1 MEKVSAVENT
11 MEPVSGAAPEIKAG
25 TAATHRGRCAGD
37 SAVRRAKDAAK
48 KYAVIIAMGLTYFGF
63 VSRTGWSL
71 PCPFHAVTGLECPGC
86 GITRLFLAL
95 GHGDFRAAFA
105 ANPALFFAGPL
116 LIFLLARDEYY
127 FIRTGHG
134 REMPRWFGIFLLVG
148 FTLFTIWRNLLR

>member
-1 MEKVSAVENT
+1 MEKVSAGENT
-11 MEPVSGAAPEIKAG
+11 MEAVGGVVPGIKG
-25 TAATHRGRCAGD
+25 KTAATHRGRCAGD
-37 SAVRRAKDAAK
+37 SATERAKAAAK
-48 KYAVIIAMGLTYFGF
+48 KYAVIIAMGLTYFWF